1 MSIISELERLSAL
14 RDRGDLS
21 DEEFDKAKAIV
32 LSGKNEMEPA
42 SDETESAKGTAFTEA
57 PEELTKRKKTH
68 FLVGVFATIA
78 AVFSAVSVVLD
89 PSKLQIVIFVI
100 WVLASVAGWS
110 TYSKLKRE
118 LENYL
123 PPIPGS

>member
-32 LSGKNEMEPA
+32 LSGKEVLEPA
-42 SDETESAKGTAFTEA
+42 FDETTSEERIVITEA
-57 PEELTKRKKTH
+57 PDELTRRKQTH

-78 AVFSAVSVVLD
+78 AVFSAVSAVLD

-118 LENYL
+118 VESYL
-123 PPIPGS
+123 PPVPGN